1 MKRTPLLFL
10 LVLVALKASAQDY
23 SYDQHSRA
31 VGTET
36 FTERVTLQIIPVRTK
51 ILDERVTV
59 LPVVGAL
66 AAPLINVGISAVK
79 ANLEKR
85 LKQYRAS
92 YVCSNSGD
100 SFYETRQ
107 YANLP
112 ELTIRRSITIRDR
125 HSPTGEKTVDAL
137 NIVLEP
143 QLSSDKHA
151 FRYRVKNVNM
161 VYSKARTRQR
171 FDYIDV
177 QLDVI
182 FRSLATEATKQDI
195 VTLRA
200 FTLTIPSVK
209 PNSAYDLSS
218 MPESSWLPFP
228 PPLQVTKGVG
238 VYDKTGP
245 YEFLINVTETNPYKV
260 RTENKQVLIEKSG
273 DALSELA
280 AEIAEE
286 VKKASGK

>member
-1 MKRTPLLFL
+1 M
-10 LVLVALKASAQDY
+10 LVFVALKVSAQDY
-23 SYDQHSRA
+23 SYDRHSRS

-36 FTERVTLQIIPVRTK
+36 FTERVTLQITPIRTK
-51 ILDERVTV
+51 ILDERETV
-59 LPVVGAL
+59 LPVIGAV
-66 AAPLINVGISAVK
+66 AAPLINVGISAAK

-107 YANLP
+107 YVNLP

-137 NIVLEP
+137 IIVLEP

-182 FRSLATEATKQDI
+182 FRSLAIEATKQDV

-200 FTLTIPSVK
+200 FTLAIPSVK
-209 PNSAYDLSS
+209 PNAAYDLAS

-228 PPLQVTKGVG
+228 PPLQVTKGIG
-238 VYDKTGP
+238 VYDKTGA

-260 RTENKQVLIEKSG
+260 RTENKQMLVEKSG
-273 DALSELA
+273 NALSELA

-286 VKKASGK
+286 VKKASNK